1 MIILMRILMIIMMI
15 MRSLVLINEKDDHG
29 IEDDNCL
36 RYTHDDLYDEDHN
49 FDDHYYQDDEYDD
62 DQAGDGNCLDD

>member
-1 MIILMRILMIIMMI
+1 MIIFMRILMIIMMI

-36 RYTHDDLYDEDHN
+36 RYIHDDLYDDDHN
-49 FDDHYYQDDEYDD
+49 FNDY
-62 DQAGDGNCLDD
+62 